1 MNKKILVA
9 LNVLALA
16 GVLVIN
22 ALAITLPINGM
33 STGDISELY
42 PSLFT
47 PAGFTFSVWSLLYSL
62 LIGFVVYQWKI
73 MNKVFF
79 VELSCWFLVSC
90 TANLSWILAWHYL
103 LPLASVVIMLVL
115 LFSLTRIF
123 LLLQKQNLVSVGEK
137 IFVKLPFT
145 FYLSWICVAT
155 IANISAL
162 LVYWEW
168 SGSVLTPTQ
177 WTMTLISV
185 ATVLGI
191 IVSVRFREPAFLL
204 ILIWALFGIYS
215 KWSSTENAPIA
226 ITAVAELI
234 LLSVVFVTLG
244 IRSIRINDKLHLKT

>member
-1 MNKKILVA
+1 
-9 LNVLALA
+9 
-16 GVLVIN
+16 
-22 ALAITLPINGM
+22 
-33 STGDISELY
+33 
-42 PSLFT
+42 
-47 PAGFTFSVWSLLYSL
+47 
-62 LIGFVVYQWKI
+62 

-123 LLLQKQNLVSVGEK
+123 LLLQNQNLVSAGERF
-137 IFVKLPFT
+137 FVKLPFT

-168 SGSVLTPTQ
+168 SGSVLTPAQ

-191 IVSVRFREPAFLL
+191 IISVRFREPAFLL

-215 KWSSTENAPIA
+215 KWSNTENAPIA
-226 ITAVAELI
+226 ITAIAELI
-234 LLSVVFVTLG
+234 LVSVVFVTLG
-244 IRSIRINDKLHLKT
+244 FRKSKATYA